1 MAKMKKPHQ
10 AKKTSAKET
19 AAVPEAKLIDRDVK
33 PIEFGRVVALSD
45 GVFAIALTLLVLDLA
60 LPIGAAEGTL
70 FQELMARQAHF
81 GAFAISLL
89 FVGSA
94 WWSHHHL
101 FSMLQGVNGLLTA
114 MNIFYLGLVALLPFV
129 QGVLAAY
136 PSEPLSY
143 AVFAAVLAAIGT
155 IDLVIF
161 MYARSRNL
169 LRSYVSDRMSRIEIL
184 ASAAFSLT
192 FLFSIPLAYLIGSY
206 VVLIWVVW
214 PFVGLWIWE
223 NL

>member
-1 MAKMKKPHQ
+1 MAKKKMPRKTDEKSGKKKP
-10 AKKTSAKET
+10 AIPA
-19 AAVPEAKLIDRDVK
+19 AKLIDRDLN
-33 PIEFGRVVALSD
+33 PIEFGRIVALSD

-60 LPIGAAEGTL
+60 LPIGAAGGNL

-81 GAFAISLL
+81 WAFAISLL

-136 PSEPLSY
+136 PDEPLSY
-143 AVFAAVLAAIGT
+143 AVFAAVLAAIGA

-161 MYARSRNL
+161 MYARSRSL
-169 LRSYVSDRMSRIEIL
+169 LRSYVNDRMSRIEIL

-192 FLFSIPLAYLIGSY
+192 FLFSIPLAYLIGPY
-206 VVLIWVVW
+206 VVLIWVFW

-223 NL
+223 KL